1 MYNVHMSAHFAD
13 DLTAAI
19 ADKHAPVCVGLDPAY
34 DRLPESIRQAF
45 GDDRVGALRKFC
57 TEVIQAVAPIVPAI
71 KPQIAYFE
79 VHQAAGVELYFDMIA
94 LARAAGL
101 MIIGDIKR
109 GDIGSTAQAYAR
121 GHVSGK
127 NCPDAVTVNG
137 YLGSDGLEPFIE
149 EGNADGRG
157 IFILVRT
164 SNPSGATVQDFA
176 DASGKKLYQHVA
188 EQVAALGQGSVGS
201 SGYSRVGAVVGATY
215 PDEARELRSMMPE
228 QIFLVPGYGAQG
240 ATAADCAA
248 SFKPDGTGA
257 IVNASR
263 SVIYAFDKNP
273 EIDWRQAIRQAASDL
288 ASDVASAVF

>member
-1 MYNVHMSAHFAD
+1 MSGHFAD

-19 ADKHAPVCVGLDPAY
+19 TDKHAPVCVGLDPSY
-34 DRLPESIRQAF
+34 DRLPVSIREKF
-45 GDDRVGALRKFC
+45 GDDRAGAIREFC
-57 TEVIQAVAPIVPAI
+57 TEVIHAVAPIVPAV

-79 VHQAAGVELYFDMIA
+79 VHHAPGVELYFDMVA

-101 MIIGDIKR
+101 IVIGDIKR
-109 GDIGSTAQAYAR
+109 GDIGSTAQAYAQAHL
-121 GHVSGK
+121 GGE

-137 YLGSDGLEPFIE
+137 YLGADGLEPFIE
-149 EGNADGRG
+149 EGNAGGKG
-157 IFILVRT
+157 IFVLVRT

-176 DASGKKLYQHVA
+176 NASGKKFYEHMA
-188 EQVAALGQGSVGS
+188 AQVATLGQHSVGA

-215 PDEARELRSMMPE
+215 PDEARQLREMMPE

-273 EIDWRQAIRQAASDL
+273 DIDWRQAIQQAAKDL

>member
-1 MYNVHMSAHFAD
+1 MPGHFAD

-19 ADKHAPVCVGLDPAY
+19 IDKHAPVCVGIDPSY
-34 DRLPESIRQAF
+34 DRLPEPLKQKF
-45 GDDRVGALRKFC
+45 GDDQVGALREFC
-57 TEVIQAVAPIVPAI
+57 TEVIRAVAPIAPAI

-79 VHQAAGVELYFDMIA
+79 VHHGPGVELYFDTIA
-94 LARAAGL
+94 LARQAGL

-109 GDIGSTAQAYAR
+109 SDIGSTAQAYAR

-137 YLGSDGLEPFIE
+137 YLGSDGLAPFID
-149 EGNADGRG
+149 EGAPDGRG

-164 SNPSGATVQDFA
+164 SNPSGAVIQDFA
-176 DASGKKLYQHVA
+176 DASGKKLYQHMA
-188 EQVAALGQGSVGS
+188 DQVAALGQGSVGS

-215 PDEARELRSMMPE
+215 PDEARQLREMMPE

-263 SVIYAFDKNP
+263 SIIYAYDKNP
-273 EIDWRQAIRQAASDL
+273 DADWRQAIRQAAQAFATDL
-288 ASDVASAVF
+288 AGAVF

>member
-1 MYNVHMSAHFAD
+1 MPGHFAD
-13 DLTAAI
+13 DLTTAI
-19 ADKHAPVCVGLDPAY
+19 IDKHAPVCVGIDPSY
-34 DRLPESIRQAF
+34 DRLPESVRQTH
-45 GDDRVGALRKFC
+45 GDDQVGALREFC
-57 TEVIQAVAPIVPAI
+57 TELIQTVAPIVPAI

-94 LARAAGL
+94 LARQSGL

-109 GDIGSTAQAYAR
+109 SDIGSTAQAYAR

-149 EGNADGRG
+149 EGNAEGRG

-164 SNPSGATVQDFA
+164 SNPSGAVIQDFA
-176 DASGKKLYQHVA
+176 DASGKKLYEHMA
-188 EQVAALGQGSVGS
+188 AQVAALGQNLIGS

-215 PDEARELRSMMPE
+215 PAEAKELRLMMPE

-263 SVIYAFDKNP
+263 SVIYAYDKNP
-273 EIDWRQAIRQAASDL
+273 DIDWRQAVAQAARDL

>member
-1 MYNVHMSAHFAD
+1 MSGHFAD

-19 ADKHAPVCVGLDPAY
+19 IDKHAPVCVGIDPSY
-34 DRLPESIRQAF
+34 DRLPEPVKQEF
-45 GDDRVGALRKFC
+45 GDDQIGAMRKFC

-79 VHQAAGVELYFDMIA
+79 VHQGAGVELYFDMIA
-94 LARAAGL
+94 LARQAGL

-109 GDIGSTAQAYAR
+109 SDIGSTAQAYAR

-137 YLGSDGLEPFIE
+137 YLGSDGLQPFID

-164 SNPSGATVQDFA
+164 SNPSGAVIQDFA
-176 DASGKKLYQHVA
+176 DASGKKFYEHMA
-188 EQVAALGQGSVGS
+188 EQVAALGQDSVGS

-215 PDEARELRSMMPE
+215 PAEAKELRVMMPE
-228 QIFLVPGYGAQG
+228 QLFLVPGYGAQG

-248 SFKPDGTGA
+248 SFKADGTGA

-263 SVIYAFDKNP
+263 SIIYAYDKNP
-273 EIDWRQAIRQAASDL
+273 DVDWREAIQQAAKAFAADL
-288 ASDVASAVF
+288 ASAIF

>member
-1 MYNVHMSAHFAD
+1 MSGHFAD

-19 ADKHAPVCVGLDPAY
+19 TDKHAPVCVGLDPSC
-34 DRLPESIRQAF
+34 DRLPASIREKF
-45 GDDRVGALRKFC
+45 GDDHVGAIREFC
-57 TEVIQAVAPIVPAI
+57 TEVIQAVAPIVPAV

-79 VHQAAGVELYFDMIA
+79 VHHGPGVELYFDMVA

-109 GDIGSTAQAYAR
+109 SDIGSTAQAYAQA
-121 GHVSGK
+121 HLSGE

-137 YLGSDGLEPFIE
+137 YLGADGLEPFIE
-149 EGNADGRG
+149 EGNADGKG
-157 IFILVRT
+157 IFVLVRT

-176 DASGKKLYQHVA
+176 DASGKKLYQHMA
-188 EQVAALGQGSVGS
+188 AQVAALGQGSVGA

-240 ATAADCAA
+240 ASAADCAA

-273 EIDWRQAIRQAASDL
+273 DVDWRQAIQQAAKDL

>member
-1 MYNVHMSAHFAD
+1 MNGHFGD

-19 ADKHAPVCVGLDPAY
+19 AEKHAPVCVGLDPSY
-34 DRLPESIRQAF
+34 DRLPATIREKF
-45 GDDRVGALRKFC
+45 GDDQVGALREFC
-57 TEVIQAVAPIVPAI
+57 TEVLHAVAPIVPAV

-79 VHQAAGVELYFDMIA
+79 VHHAPGVELYFDMVE
-94 LARAAGL
+94 LARELGL
-101 MIIGDIKR
+101 MVIGDIKR
-109 GDIGSTAQAYAR
+109 SDIGSTAQAYAR
-121 GHVSGK
+121 AHLGGAQ
-127 NCPDAVTVNG
+127 CPDAVTVNG
-137 YLGSDGLEPFIE
+137 YLGADGLKPFIE
-149 EGNADGRG
+149 AGDAGGKG
-157 IFILVRT
+157 IFVLVRT

-176 DASGKKLYQHVA
+176 DASGKKLYQHMA
-188 EQVAALGQGSVGS
+188 EQVAALGKDSVGS

-215 PDEARELRSMMPE
+215 PQEARELRLIMPE

-273 EIDWRQAIRQAASDL
+273 EIDWRQAVAQAAKDFAADL
-288 ASDVASAVF
+288 ASAVF